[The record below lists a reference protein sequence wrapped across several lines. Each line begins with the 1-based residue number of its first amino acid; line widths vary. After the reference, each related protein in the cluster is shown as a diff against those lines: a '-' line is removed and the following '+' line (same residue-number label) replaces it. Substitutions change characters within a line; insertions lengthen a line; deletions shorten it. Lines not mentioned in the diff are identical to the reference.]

1 MNECSHEQA
10 SARSAEIWMNLL
22 NQACS
27 EASLVLG
34 RQCQE
39 LGLVSLRMVQC
50 HTACHWL
57 LFAGNPFQGKKLLA
71 VRFLSWLLLDLLSLF
86 PRSPPSA
93 LGACKGIGGGMKR
106 KRCLEH
112 KQKATINIWA
122 IFSDLIHC
130 NNQTF
135 TKIQAEVVP
144 CQTKCNRNLRSSC
157 QYFLFWLAFNC
168 ACERKG
174 MACIYTFVNKIP
186 HIFRLRTCTQTFYGQ
201 EGVFPSVCELPREP
215 HISKFRNLQLVLC
228 KLQFKRRSLGD

>member
-1 MNECSHEQA
+1 M
-10 SARSAEIWMNLL
+10 
-22 NQACS
+22 
-27 EASLVLG
+27 
-34 RQCQE
+34 
-39 LGLVSLRMVQC
+39 SLRMVQC

-130 NNQTF
+130 NN
-135 TKIQAEVVP
+135 
-144 CQTKCNRNLRSSC
+144 
-157 QYFLFWLAFNC
+157 
-168 ACERKG
+168 
-174 MACIYTFVNKIP
+174 
-186 HIFRLRTCTQTFYGQ
+186 
-201 EGVFPSVCELPREP
+201 
-215 HISKFRNLQLVLC
+215 
-228 KLQFKRRSLGD
+228 